1 MTPAA
6 HLSHP
11 AARTAPSRA
20 VRAAAHPAAPA
31 AAAASSAAA
40 AAGALP
46 YPGNQP
52 KGQAR

>member
-20 VRAAAHPAAPA
+20 VRAAAHPAAGA
-31 AAAASSAAA
+31 AP